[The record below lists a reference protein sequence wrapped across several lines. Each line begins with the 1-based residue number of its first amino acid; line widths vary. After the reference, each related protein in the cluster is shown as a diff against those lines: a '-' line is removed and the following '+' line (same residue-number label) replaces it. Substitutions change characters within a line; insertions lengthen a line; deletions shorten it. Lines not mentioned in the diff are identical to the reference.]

1 MWKITSIY
9 RNLVVANK
17 FCQFLGPSL
26 YGGPTVWWSTRRF
39 ICPKRFWAN
48 NNFFNDH
55 ACSVKKAIYRI
66 IWDAFQCLSEESS
79 IFFRLLMYYSLLQV
93 NSGELRLICSPWN
106 NLEIEKE
113 RRKKIRRP
121 VKYANFELAVASCTY
136 IFDNNWYILV
146 SVSLSVHIKC
156 PQVHN
161 TDQQNCNHYF
171 FMSNVQLMQLLFS
184 EQTLILSPCRR
195 IVSETSPSNAVSNE
209 EVELA

>member
-1 MWKITSIY
+1 M
-9 RNLVVANK
+9 
-17 FCQFLGPSL
+17 
-26 YGGPTVWWSTRRF
+26 
-39 ICPKRFWAN
+39 
-48 NNFFNDH
+48 
-55 ACSVKKAIYRI
+55 YRI
-66 IWDAFQCLSEESS
+66 IWDAFQFLSEESS
-79 IFFRLLMYYSLLQV
+79 IFFRLLMYYLLLQV
-93 NSGELRLICSPWN
+93 NSGELRLICSPWK

-171 FMSNVQLMQLLFS
+171 FMSSCNCSFQNKQLFRS
-184 EQTLILSPCRR
+184 SPCRR
-195 IVSETSPSNAVSNE
+195 MFRLHTFKWRSRVGLVYYIVFSEEKNFLTF
-209 EVELA
+209 LFRR